1 MSMNDWL
8 KKIIANGSQ
17 WQQLHRP
24 EHIFFECFISTA
36 ILMIDCKLFVGDV
49 IFHCFFPVFSSF
61 LSYFCWSW
69 WQFNDDW
76 KTCRRIVD
84 LDNGAITTNFVT
96 EHKISWNNSEQTKPR
111 HSVKMYKTLCIFQKV
126 QFSRKHVR
134 TWWNIAENQKC
145 QALISN

>member
-17 WQQLHRP
+17 WQQLHRSK
-24 EHIFFECFISTA
+24 HIFFRMFHIYSN
-36 ILMIDCKLFVGDV
+36 IDDWLQVVCRRCYFSL
-49 IFHCFFPVFSSF
+49 FFPVFSSF

-76 KTCRRIVD
+76 KTCRREVD

-96 EHKISWNNSEQTKPR
+96 EHKISWNNSEQIKPR
-111 HSVKMYKTLCIFQKV
+111 HSVKMYETCCIFQKV
-126 QFSRKHVR
+126 QFFRKHVR